1 MQLTAKDVRMNLRAT
16 DKQDALSVLAG
27 ILVEDGLTAE
37 GYLAGLQTREAQ
49 SATYL
54 GQGIAIPHGTP
65 DSREYIVQTGVRLAH
80 FADGV
85 VWNDEGDRVYL
96 AAVIAAKSDEHL
108 QVLKQLTKV
117 LSEDVADKIKSAK
130 SADDILAIINGKPKS
145 LILNE
150 NLIKLDEKA
159 KDTDALFM
167 TALNALKSANLTESV
182 SLLSSQSLMLS
193 KHVQCVSFVGN
204 ENQIAQSA
212 LSIAIAN
219 HDITPKAVV
228 VVVANEH
235 LDTKKLASVYD
246 VLMDE
251 EFEAALAK
259 ADIQAIMEL
268 LGVESS
274 QSWVSKTAVILN
286 EHGLHA
292 RPATALSTLAK
303 EVAGEIKVSVDGGFF
318 VSAKSLSRLLSLGAV
333 RGQVLK
339 FIAEPNTDA
348 VVHLERLV
356 QAVADGLGEEVVP
369 LSEQSQTKP
378 IAPTML
384 NFSENKQIVLGE
396 KTHAI
401 TASSGVAVGEAFVV
415 REQRFE
421 YVATA
426 DDPVAEFERLVAA
439 IDVVKSELSEMVF
452 DAKNADIAK
461 IFTAHLVLLDDE
473 EIVFGAKD
481 GIDDGLSA
489 EAAWHAHI
497 ETTAKI
503 QSAVANHLL
512 AERAADLRDV
522 GQKVLAVLTGQSLH
536 TEPSTPYVLIKED
549 LLPSDVAR
557 LDPARV
563 AGILTAVGGASSHSA
578 IVARALGIPALV
590 GAGSDVLS
598 ATQGVPVLMNASEGW
613 FVINPS
619 DELILES
626 QKAQELLKQRK
637 ELANQH
643 ALEPAIMTDGHQVE
657 VVVNLGNVHN
667 TAKAVASGAEGVGL
681 LRTELVF
688 MAHRQVPDIDTQ
700 IRDYEQVFDALEGRP
715 LVVRTLD
722 VGGDKPL
729 PYLPMPSEENPFLG
743 LRGVRLSLKQP
754 DMLKNQL
761 IALIQASKG
770 RDLRIMFPMV
780 GRLEEWTAVKAVL
793 DEVRA
798 EYPHDTLQVGIMI
811 EVPSAAIMAN
821 AFAKEVDF
829 FSIGTNDLTQY
840 VMAIDR
846 GHPILSKDA
855 DGLHPSVLMLINHT
869 VQMAHAHGK
878 WVGVCGELAGDEKA
892 VPILLG
898 LGVDELSMSMSSIAL
913 VKQQVRELN
922 MADCQALAQR
932 ALNCRTAGEVRAL
945 SVQGGA

>member
-159 KDTDALFM
+159 KDADALFM
-167 TALNALKSANLTESV
+167 TALSALKSANLTESV

-274 QSWVSKTAVILN
+274 ESWVSKTAVILN

-461 IFTAHLVLLDDE
+461 IFTAHLALLDDE

-598 ATQGVPVLMNASEGW
+598 ATRGVPVLMNASEGW
-613 FVINPS
+613 FVIDPS

-637 ELANQH
+637 ELASQH

-754 DMLKNQL
+754 DMLKDQL

-780 GRLEEWTAVKAVL
+780 GRLEEWTAAKAIL

-798 EYPHDTLQVGIMI
+798 EYPHDRLQVGIMI

-869 VQMAHAHGK
+869 VQMARAHGK

-898 LGVDELSMSMSSIAL
+898 LGVGELSMSMSSIAL

-945 SVQGGA
+945 SVQGGV

>member
-461 IFTAHLVLLDDE
+461 IFTAHLALLDDE

>member
-37 GYLAGLQTREAQ
+37 GYLAGLQTRETQ

-150 NLIKLDEKA
+150 NLIKIDEKA
-159 KDTDALFM
+159 KDTDALFV

-212 LSIAIAN
+212 LSITIAN

-274 QSWVSKTAVILN
+274 ESWVSKTAVILN

-439 IDVVKSELSEMVF
+439 IDVVKSELSQMVSG
-452 DAKNADIAK
+452 AKNADIAK
-461 IFTAHLVLLDDE
+461 IFTAHLALLDDE

-613 FVINPS
+613 FVIDPS

-643 ALEPAIMTDGHQVE
+643 ALESAIMTDGHQVE

-754 DMLKNQL
+754 DMLKDQL

-780 GRLEEWTAVKAVL
+780 GRLEEWTAAKAVL

-922 MADCQALAQR
+922 MADCQNLAQR

-945 SVQGGA
+945 SVQGGV

>member
-536 TEPSTPYVLIKED
+536 TEPSTSYVLIKED

>member
-461 IFTAHLVLLDDE
+461 IFTAHLALLDDE

-536 TEPSTPYVLIKED
+536 TEPSTSYVLIKED